1 VKDGAACAANQVLY
15 NPEHRGIEFDL
26 LPLQAGKGIPVM
38 AYSPVG
44 QGGRLLKNPALA
56 AVAKRHNATPA
67 QIALAW
73 GLRHP
78 HVISI
83 PKASDPAHVRQ
94 NAAAAEIVLTPQD
107 LAEID
112 ADYPPPK
119 RATRLAML

>member
-1 VKDGAACAANQVLY
+1 
-15 NPEHRGIEFDL
+15 
-26 LPLQAGKGIPVM
+26 M

-44 QGGRLLKNPALA
+44 QGGRLLKHPALA
-56 AVAKRHNATPA
+56 AVAKRHGATPA

-83 PKASDPAHVRQ
+83 PKAADPTHVRQ
-94 NAAAAEIVLTPQD
+94 NAAAAQIALTPQD

-112 ADYPPPK
+112 AAYPAPK